1 MWIIYC
7 SYFKY
12 VVILY
17 STDTDIAWVIYF
29 LFLENLC
36 FLPSMVGSR
45 NGFSKLV
52 LAIMRGRGRV
62 QAGSRTTLP
71 TRLTTLNISH
81 CITITHTADTN
92 TDNHT
97 TLYFIVCM
105 FMPNHNFKISL
116 LFALTSNKF
125 YIFKGVKNWVK
136 MG

>member
-71 TRLTTLNISH
+71 TRLTTLNILH
-81 CITITHTADTN
+81 CITIKHSADTN

-97 TLYFIVCM
+97 STSITPTYVHAKLQFQNFI
-105 FMPNHNFKISL
+105 IAR
-116 LFALTSNKF
+116 LFLVEHFVGGQKL
-125 YIFKGVKNWVK
+125 VK
-136 MG
+136 M

>member
-71 TRLTTLNISH
+71 TRLTTLNILH
-81 CITITHTADTN
+81 CITIKHSADTN
-92 TDNHT
+92 NNNHT
-97 TLYFIVCM
+97 TLSLYVCSC
-105 FMPNHNFKISL
+105 KITISKIHCCSPSHL
-116 LFALTSNKF
+116 IKS
-125 YIFKGVKNWVK
+125 IFLSDY
-136 MG
+136 